1 MINSL
6 PHKIY
11 SSVFQNGKNLSGGQI
26 QRILIAKSLLNKNLV
41 FWDEAFSSLDNY
53 NRINIYNNVLKN
65 KHYKDK
71 TIILISH
78 HLDVL
83 PYVDKVIFIENQ
95 QVYFDKHSNLVNNN
109 KFYNKF
115 LDTANYNN

>member
-1 MINSL
+1 MCIRDS
-6 PHKIY
+6 
-11 SSVFQNGKNLSGGQI
+11 
-26 QRILIAKSLLNKNLV
+26 
-41 FWDEAFSSLDNY
+41 
-53 NRINIYNNVLKN
+53 
-65 KHYKDK
+65 YKDK